1 MDLTERHPSVQ
12 AAIRRLEPNSSL
24 PDTAREISGQF
35 YELALWL
42 ADKLPDDPDL
52 ADGLRK
58 LWEAKNCV
66 VYLAVISDD

>member
-1 MDLTERHPSVQ
+1 MGLTERHPSIQ
-12 AAIRRLEPNSSL
+12 AVIRRLEPDSNL

-35 YELALWL
+35 YEMALWL